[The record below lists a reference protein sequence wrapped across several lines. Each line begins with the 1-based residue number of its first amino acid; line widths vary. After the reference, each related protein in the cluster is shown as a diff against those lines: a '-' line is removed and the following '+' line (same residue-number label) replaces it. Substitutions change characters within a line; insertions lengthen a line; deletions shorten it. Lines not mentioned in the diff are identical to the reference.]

1 MRTSIG
7 LFKPKTFWPTFSG
20 RVIFGLFLGGFL
32 LSELFAFPS
41 WGKGKCWL
49 TEDRASAVQDMP
61 PQERLQQ
68 RMRENILTLRL
79 LRMTRALDLTEE
91 QAAKIFPVA
100 NRVEREKMQL
110 NRQLG
115 QEIRELRSLL
125 AISSPEEAKIKEKI
139 QKVNELREAIRAKES
154 EFETFLVNNLT
165 VIQRGRYVLFNFD
178 FAQFL
183 GQNLEKVRA
192 MQRNKPQPLKKSP

>member
-1 MRTSIG
+1 
-7 LFKPKTFWPTFSG
+7 
-20 RVIFGLFLGGFL
+20 
-32 LSELFAFPS
+32 
-41 WGKGKCWL
+41 
-49 TEDRASAVQDMP
+49 MP

>member
-1 MRTSIG
+1 
-7 LFKPKTFWPTFSG
+7 
-20 RVIFGLFLGGFL
+20 
-32 LSELFAFPS
+32 
-41 WGKGKCWL
+41 
-49 TEDRASAVQDMP
+49 MP

-91 QAAKIFPVA
+91 QAAKVFPVA

-139 QKVNELREAIRAKES
+139 QKINELREAIRAKES